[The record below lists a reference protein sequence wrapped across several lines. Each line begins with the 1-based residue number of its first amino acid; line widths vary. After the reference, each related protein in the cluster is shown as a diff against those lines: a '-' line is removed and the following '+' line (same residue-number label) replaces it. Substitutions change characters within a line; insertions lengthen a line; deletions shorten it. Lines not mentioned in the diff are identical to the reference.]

1 MQEVRDD
8 ALLLLDAL
16 SSRVW
21 RESGATVASV
31 RPGTPLLPGQILHA
45 SPHAAVVIGAL
56 QDSFQDFQL
65 RLSSKLA
72 RCGILCMLGPSIIL
86 TYVFRTGVLPK
97 SKRFAA
103 TCQLLILMYPGCAP
117 VPPMQLHSGSA
128 VSSPWHGH
136 LSIPGS

>member
-1 MQEVRDD
+1 MVCVHMQEVRDD
-8 ALLLLDAL
+8 ALQLLDTL

-21 RESGATVASV
+21 KEGGKTVASV

-72 RCGILCMLGPSIIL
+72 RCAHC
-86 TYVFRTGVLPK
+86 K
-97 SKRFAA
+97 SAHVIK
-103 TCQLLILMYPGCAP
+103 
-117 VPPMQLHSGSA
+117 V
-128 VSSPWHGH
+128 V
-136 LSIPGS
+136 

>member
-8 ALLLLDAL
+8 ALQLLDAL

-21 RESGATVASV
+21 KEAGNTVASV

-72 RCGILCMLGPSIIL
+72 RWVTGHCSLWLNFRYTVES
-86 TYVFRTGVLPK
+86 VFSVMEGERTDVL
-97 SKRFAA
+97 F
-103 TCQLLILMYPGCAP
+103 
-117 VPPMQLHSGSA
+117 GSA
-128 VSSPWHGH
+128 
-136 LSIPGS
+136 

>member
-8 ALLLLDAL
+8 ALQLLDTL

-21 RESGATVASV
+21 KEGGATVASV

-72 RCGILCMLGPSIIL
+72 RCAHCGTCTVRKPEN
-86 TYVFRTGVLPK
+86 PK
-97 SKRFAA
+97 
-103 TCQLLILMYPGCAP
+103 AP
-117 VPPMQLHSGSA
+117 VTEIDRQERQEARVTRISLGF
-128 VSSPWHGH
+128 
-136 LSIPGS
+136 